1 MGRLLYLGVMT
12 VKYLVGVDEAGRG
25 PLAGPVS
32 VGVVVAPLQFKTVFK
47 KYAVKDSKKL
57 TENKREEWYRWL
69 NKERRLDLSADKAG
83 KINFAT
89 ALISPEVIDKRGIV
103 PAVKLG
109 IKKCLKRLDLNP
121 AECQVLLDGSL
132 RAPAQFKNQQTI
144 IKGDEREPIIAL
156 ASIAAKVRRDR
167 QMVKLAKIYPTYQ
180 FEVHKGYGTK
190 AHYTALKKYGPS
202 LIHRRTFLKTL
213 DLYK

>member
-1 MGRLLYLGVMT
+1 MT

-32 VGVVVAPLQFKTVFK
+32 VGVVVAPLTFKMVFK

-57 TENKREEWYRWL
+57 SEKNREEWYLWL
-69 NKERRLDLSADKAG
+69 SKERRLG

-89 ALISPEVIDKRGIV
+89 ALISSDFIDKKGIV

-132 RAPAQFKNQQTI
+132 KAPAQFKNQQTI

-156 ASIAAKVRRDR
+156 ASIAAKVRRDK
-167 QMVKLAKIYPTYQ
+167 QMVKLAQIYPSYK
-180 FEVHKGYGTK
+180 FEIHKGYGTK
-190 AHYTALKKYGPS
+190 AHYAALKKYGPS

-213 DLYK
+213 DLYR

>member
-1 MGRLLYLGVMT
+1 MT

-69 NKERRLDLSADKAG
+69 NKERRLG

-89 ALISPEVIDKRGIV
+89 ALISHEVIDKRGIV

-109 IKKCLKRLDLNP
+109 IKKCLKRLDLEP
-121 AECQVLLDGSL
+121 KDCQVLLDGSL
-132 RAPAQFKNQQTI
+132 KAPVQFKNQQTI
-144 IKGDEREPIIAL
+144 IKGDEREPVIAL
-156 ASIAAKVRRDR
+156 ASIAAKVRRDKYMCR
-167 QMVKLAKIYPTYQ
+167 LALKYPQYQ

-190 AHYTALKKYGPS
+190 AHYAALKKHGPS
-202 LIHRRTFLKTL
+202 LIHRRTFL
-213 DLYK
+213 

>member
-1 MGRLLYLGVMT
+1 MT

-32 VGVVVAPLQFKTVFK
+32 VGVVVAPLTFNMAFK

-57 TENKREEWYRWL
+57 SEKNREEWYRWL
-69 NKERRLDLSADKAG
+69 SKERRLG

-89 ALISPEVIDKRGIV
+89 ALISSDFIDKKGIV

-132 RAPAQFKNQQTI
+132 KAPAQFKNQQTI

-156 ASIAAKVRRDR
+156 ASIAAKVRRDK
-167 QMVKLAKIYPTYQ
+167 QMVKLAQIYPSYK
-180 FEVHKGYGTK
+180 FEIHKGYGTK
-190 AHYTALKKYGPS
+190 AHYAALKKYGPS
-202 LIHRRTFLKTL
+202 LIHRRTFL
-213 DLYK
+213 